1 MELIYR
7 FDPNRAADET
17 RPADSATAIE
27 RLLAGNRRLVT
38 LVDQVHQASSGSKLA
53 ASQSVVP
60 MDLHLGLP
68 VQRGVP
74 RAQTPFALVLGC
86 SDARVPVE
94 WVFDQGFNDLF
105 VVRVAGNVV
114 GSDCIGSF
122 QYATRHLEK
131 SVRTVVVM
139 GHTCCGAVTA
149 AVDAYL
155 SPNDYADIAF
165 SHSLRLLADRIMIV
179 VRGAAGAMKRQLGQ
193 DVVKHSGYRA
203 ALVEAAVYLNAA
215 ITAFD
220 LKRELF
226 SQQDAALEVVYG
238 VCNIR
243 TMLVGGHPVAEGTSE
258 PQLLPAPQRAD
269 EFGPLSD
276 QIAQAVGA
284 SGLLK

>member
-7 FDPNRAADET
+7 FDPNRPADET
-17 RPADSATAIE
+17 RPADSAAAVE

-38 LVDQVHQASSGSKLA
+38 LVEQVQRASSDVNLA

-68 VQRGVP
+68 VQPGVP

-131 SVRTVVVM
+131 SVRSVVVM
-139 GHTCCGAVTA
+139 GHTNCGAVTA

-179 VRGAAGAMKRQLGQ
+179 VRGAAGAMKRQLGA
-193 DVVKHSGYRA
+193 DVVKHPDYRA

-220 LKRELF
+220 LRRELF
-226 SQQDAALEVVYG
+226 NRQDEALEVVYG

-243 TMLVGGHPVAEGTSE
+243 TMLVAGRPTSEGTGA
-258 PQLLPAPQRAD
+258 PQLLPAPRRAD
-269 EFGPLSD
+269 EFGSLSD
-276 QIAQAVGA
+276 EIAQAVAA

>member
-7 FDPNRAADET
+7 FDPRKSGDEG
-17 RPADSATAIE
+17 RPADSAAAVE
-27 RLLAGNRRLVT
+27 RLLAGNRRLVK
-38 LVDQVHQASSGSKLA
+38 LVEQVQQAAKDGDRA
-53 ASQSVVP
+53 ASQSFVLT
-60 MDLHLGLP
+60 DFHLGLP
-68 VQRGVP
+68 GQPGVP
-74 RAQTPFALVLGC
+74 HDQVPFALVLGC

-122 QYATRHLEK
+122 QYATRHLGG
-131 SVRTVVVM
+131 SLRTVVVM
-139 GHTCCGAVTA
+139 GHTCCGAVAA

-165 SHSLRLLADRIMIV
+165 SHSLRLLADRIVIV
-179 VRGAAGAMKRQLGQ
+179 VRGAAEAMKRQFGQ
-193 DVVKHSGYRA
+193 DVAKHPEYRT
-203 ALVEAAVYLNAA
+203 ALLEATVYLNAA

-226 SQQDAALEVVYG
+226 GQQDRALDVMYG

-243 TMLVGGHPVAEGTSE
+243 SMLVGGRPAAGESE
-258 PQLLPAPQRAD
+258 LLPAPRGTD
-269 EFGPLSD
+269 ELGQLSD
-276 QIAQAVGA
+276 RIVEAIA
-284 SGLLK
+284 SEGLLT